1 MRILHTADWHL
12 GRTLEGHSRQ
22 EEHERMVDELCAIA
36 RDEDAH
42 LVLIA
47 GDIFDSY
54 NPPAAAEELYCEAL
68 ARLGERGRRAVVVI
82 AGNHDSPERL
92 CAVRALARR
101 HGAVI
106 LGYPLE
112 DPGPYLPEAGRV
124 RCPAAGPGWVEVAL
138 EGCSHSAVI
147 AAVPYPS
154 EARLNQVLTEALAGD
169 ELQDSYSRR
178 IGSLFQGLKG
188 HSQPETVRLAVS
200 HLFVAGGEESESE
213 ERPIQMGGAYAVR
226 PSHLPT
232 DVHYIALGHLHKPQ
246 QIRAAPVLC
255 RYAGAPLAYSFSE
268 TGQAKSVV
276 VLEVEPNSSL
286 QARLVPLSAAR
297 PLVRWYAAGGL
308 SEVQRWIAE
317 GRDATAWLEIH
328 VAVPAP
334 LTMDQIQA
342 LKRARERI
350 VAIRPVLPE
359 AEVAAGE
366 ESRGMSLA
374 EQFQL
379 FYRQRTG
386 GANPPEDLVRLFL
399 ELVQDEAGEGLEE

>member
-1 MRILHTADWHL
+1 MRVLHTADWHL

-22 EEHERMVDELCAIA
+22 EEQERMVDELCAIA
-36 RDEDAH
+36 RDEAID

-47 GDIFDSY
+47 GDIFDTY
-54 NPPAAAEELYCEAL
+54 NPPAAAEELYCKAL
-68 ARLGERGRRAVVVI
+68 ARLGDGGRRVVVVI

-112 DPGPYLPEAGRV
+112 ALGPYLPEVGRV
-124 RCPAAGPGWVEVAL
+124 QCPAAGPGWVEVSL
-138 EGCSHSAVI
+138 RGCSHSTVI
-147 AAVPYPS
+147 LALPYPS
-154 EARLNQVLTEALAGD
+154 EARLNQLLTETLAGD

-178 IGSLFQGLKG
+178 IGSLFQALKA
-188 HSQPETVRLAVS
+188 HWQPETVRLAVS
-200 HLFVAGGEESESE
+200 HLFVAGSEESEAE

-226 PSHLPT
+226 PSDLPT
-232 DVHYIALGHLHKPQ
+232 DAQYIALGHLHRPQ
-246 QIRAAPVLC
+246 QVRAAPTLC
-255 RYAGAPLAYSFSE
+255 RYAGAPLAYSFLE
-268 TGQAKSVV
+268 GGQAKSVV
-276 VLEVEPNSSL
+276 VLEVEPQSL
-286 QARLVPLSAAR
+286 PQARLVPLSPPR

-342 LKRARERI
+342 IKAARERI
-350 VAIRPVLPE
+350 AAIRPVLPE
-359 AEVAAGE
+359 AELSVGE
-366 ESRGMSLA
+366 ELPGMSLA
-374 EQFQL
+374 E
-379 FYRQRTG
+379 
-386 GANPPEDLVRLFL
+386 
-399 ELVQDEAGEGLEE
+399 